1 VTLAKV
7 AVLLNMFFRSW
18 FMVGVQPADGQ
29 QLFGTLKLPIQETVF
44 GTGSQGQY
52 ASLETCLVLPSIAME
67 TEIHEVA

>member
-1 VTLAKV
+1 MTLAKV
-7 AVLLNMFFRSW
+7 AVLLKMFFRSW

-52 ASLETCLVLPSIAME
+52 ASLETCLVLLSIAME
-67 TEIHEVA
+67 TEMHEVA